1 MKRIFVQKQVTGW
14 EQYTYEVPD
23 DFDDYESLLD
33 STEWIDWEYME
44 DAGME
49 TGLYEIYDEDWHR
62 LDGNV

>member
-23 DFDDYESLLD
+23 DFDDYESLVN
-33 STEWIDWEYME
+33 SNEWTDWEYME
-44 DAGME
+44 DSSME

-62 LDGNV
+62 LDGNE